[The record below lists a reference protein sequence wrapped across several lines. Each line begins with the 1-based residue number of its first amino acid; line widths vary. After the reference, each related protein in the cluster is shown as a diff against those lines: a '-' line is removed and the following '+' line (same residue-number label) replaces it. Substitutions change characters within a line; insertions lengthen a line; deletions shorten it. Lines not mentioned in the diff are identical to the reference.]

1 MQGKVRVREEVVVW
15 PLICGMSCA
24 REICASRG
32 GARGIQSERDD
43 QVRVCLGTMRFCVL
57 TASPLFMTQV
67 SARLRTW
74 REIEGGAPI
83 WFGDYHSSFHPS
95 AVANGH
101 ADGGVGFFLG
111 LLAFFR
117 SERAKS
123 DSFSEQIRPRTVD
136 KKSRGEREEDRPTD
150 TTTKNRPP
158 AFVRKKTG
166 IAHWLGNISDI
177 SL

>member
-1 MQGKVRVREEVVVW
+1 MAINLRHV
-15 PLICGMSCA
+15 LC
-24 REICASRG
+24 SRNMCLQG

-136 KKSRGEREEDRPTD
+136 KKSRGEREKRTD
-150 TTTKNRPP
+150 LRTQQL
-158 AFVRKKTG
+158 KTG
-166 IAHWLGNISDI
+166 HRRSFEKKQGLRIGSGTYPI